1 VETEVQRFI
10 VALIALTALTLAYA
24 SGAFAA
30 DMAFPNFGKMP
41 PPPML
46 AKAPPAPPATDW
58 TGFYVG
64 GDAGAAF
71 ANTPATWNPLP
82 SAPAF
87 GAFPIS
93 GHDRD
98 TAFVGGGHAGYDY
111 QFMPDWVGGIEGD
124 WTWAKARGSLTQPWV
139 AEPGFAVNPG
149 SVTTMSTSL
158 DWLASARGRV
168 GYLVAPNI
176 LAYATGGIAWAR
188 LDYAA
193 SNTDTVA
200 YSTSAALSRTATGY
214 AIGGGV
220 EWEMTCNWFVRAQ
233 YLYYRFDAGPSVI
246 AQAVSAPASPSGYS
260 WSNTAVSVAT
270 GGLSYKF

>member
-1 VETEVQRFI
+1 
-10 VALIALTALTLAYA
+10 
-24 SGAFAA
+24 
-30 DMAFPNFGKMP
+30 
-41 PPPML
+41 
-46 AKAPPAPPATDW
+46 
-58 TGFYVG
+58 
-64 GDAGAAF
+64 
-71 ANTPATWNPLP
+71 
-82 SAPAF
+82 
-87 GAFPIS
+87 
-93 GHDRD
+93 
-98 TAFVGGGHAGYDY
+98 
-111 QFMPDWVGGIEGD
+111 MPDWVGGIEGD
-124 WTWAKARGSLTQPWV
+124 WTWAKARGTLTQPWV
-139 AEPGFAVNPG
+139 AEPGLAVNPG

-168 GYLVAPNI
+168 GYLVAPKL

-193 SNTDTVA
+193 SNTDTVV

-246 AQAVSAPASPSGYS
+246 AQAISAPASPSGYS